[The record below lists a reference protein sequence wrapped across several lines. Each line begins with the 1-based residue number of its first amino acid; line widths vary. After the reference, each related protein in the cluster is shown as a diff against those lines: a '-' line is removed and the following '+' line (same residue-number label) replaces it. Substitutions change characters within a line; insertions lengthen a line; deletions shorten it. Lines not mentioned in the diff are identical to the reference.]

1 MWRSRML
8 SMSLK
13 LPKPVAAYLAAV
25 DAKDT
30 DMLTLCFSGDAVVH
44 DEGGVYRGLDAIKSW
59 SEETQ
64 RKYRYAMEALDA
76 SVTGKTV
83 RVRARLTGSF
93 PGSPVELDYLFTL
106 ANEKIISLKIE

>member
-1 MWRSRML
+1 M

-13 LPKPVAAYLAAV
+13 LPKPISTYLAAV
-25 DAKDT
+25 DAKDVN
-30 DMLTLCFSGDAVVH
+30 MLALCFSEEAVVH
-44 DEGGVYRGLDAIKSW
+44 DEGGDYRGLDAIKSW

-83 RVRARLTGSF
+83 RVRAKVTGSF
-93 PGSPVELDYLFTL
+93 PGSPVELDHLFTL
-106 ANEKIISLKIE
+106 ANDKIISLTIE